1 MNRLA
6 YESYTAVER
15 LRDGRE
21 ITIRAL
27 RPDDEAQMLEALS
40 RTSPQSLYRRFFGA
54 KKHFSESEKAF
65 FLNVNFTDH
74 TALVATIF
82 RGGRTEIMGGA
93 RYVEVQSGIAELAF
107 TVIDEFQGKGVGSAL
122 MRHLISLA
130 RNASLKR
137 LTADVLTDNAAM
149 INILKK
155 TGLPA
160 TTTRTRGVVHVSLD
174 LS

>member
-1 MNRLA
+1 VNRLA